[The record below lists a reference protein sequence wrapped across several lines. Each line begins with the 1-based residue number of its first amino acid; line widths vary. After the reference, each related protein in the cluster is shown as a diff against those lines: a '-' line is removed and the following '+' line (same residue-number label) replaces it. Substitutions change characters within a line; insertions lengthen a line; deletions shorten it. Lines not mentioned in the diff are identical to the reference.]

1 MELLTRRKRE
11 DLLAAH
17 EFGSV
22 SLDLAPEVRGT
33 DGLVARWRPQTLS
46 QLCKFW
52 DSSNDRK
59 LDYNDEKKHTCN
71 LWETLYFT
79 NSIIYSINIQSGSSY
94 GSIST
99 DTNIL
104 TVAGLPELMQSFD
117 LDWRNVWKWSWCANQ
132 PELTVCLY
140 ENTFYFQA
148 CYVQNSHS

>member
-59 LDYNDEKKHTCN
+59 LDYNDEKNIPAICEKHYTSQ
-71 LWETLYFT
+71 TVLY
-79 NSIIYSINIQSGSSY
+79 
-94 GSIST
+94 
-99 DTNIL
+99 
-104 TVAGLPELMQSFD
+104 TV
-117 LDWRNVWKWSWCANQ
+117 
-132 PELTVCLY
+132 
-140 ENTFYFQA
+140 
-148 CYVQNSHS
+148 